1 MALIPFP
8 ADALVT
14 RSELALQHPGQSVLR
29 SAYGAGTQVLARGPG
44 FWAGRLELG
53 ESDRASEAE
62 RRAIELFL
70 TRLRGS
76 ENTFEAPIQR
86 PSGGTLVSGTA
97 LTVSAVSD
105 ASGIVAVTVSGAAEG
120 LVAGDYV
127 RIDGRLHQLTTDHA
141 GSAFQI
147 EPPVEPPVAAAVQWE
162 AVTCLARQTRQSRA
176 SSRLTPHFGGPW
188 TLDWEE
194 AV

>member
-8 ADALVT
+8 ADALVV

-53 ESDRASEAE
+53 ESDRASDAE

-70 TRLRGS
+70 TRLRGA

-86 PSGGTLVSGTA
+86 PSAGALAPGTV

-105 ASGIVAVTVSGAAEG
+105 ANDVVTVTVSGAAGG
-120 LVAGDYV
+120 LVAGDYA
-127 RIDGRLHQLTTDHA
+127 RIGGRLYQLTTDHA
-141 GSAFQI
+141 GSVFQV
-147 EPPVEPPVAAAVQWE
+147 EPPVEPAVGDSVVWE
-162 AVTCLARQTRQSRA
+162 AVTCLARQTGQSRA
-176 SSRLTPHFGGPW
+176 RGSLSPDFGGPW
-188 TLDWEE
+188 TLEWEE
-194 AV
+194 AI